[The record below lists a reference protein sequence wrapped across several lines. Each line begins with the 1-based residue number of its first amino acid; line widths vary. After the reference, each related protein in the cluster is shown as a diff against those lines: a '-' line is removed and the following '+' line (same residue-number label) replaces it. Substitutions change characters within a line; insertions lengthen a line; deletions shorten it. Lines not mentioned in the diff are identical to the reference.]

1 MGTPKHFA
9 LNQVATQPRGTGQG
23 QNVVVEVFDAYGT
36 SYELT
41 VAGNLKRVNRQSVRA
56 GVETAIFKDATNR
69 AQATPLFQG
78 QLGIQLSDGTAY
90 YATGV
95 NPGAWAVITVFG
107 TIEFQGAWNAATNSP
122 ALASGVGVKGYYYI
136 VSVEGTTNLDGINDW
151 GVGDWVVFNGTAW
164 QKIDNSDVFF
174 LPRELVYAP
183 GAVSPTRGVY
193 NTWALLMAAVA
204 AYLNPVTVVFDNALG
219 AISVPAG
226 THTFPVG
233 SVFRGRNI
241 IAQTDVTFATG
252 AILVGVRDFRMGLR
266 LISASSSPVMTFS
279 AGSQQVNADNCNFR
293 AGSTAAFF
301 RVETAATTLQMRLT
315 GVVFEAASSPVVQV
329 ASVGASA
336 TLNLFNSCNVGT
348 NTLAKVT
355 SGTLVLNRDAN
366 TVYSTTQTGI
376 VGVTFTN
383 NLIDL
388 ESQIFGLQWRPPVAS
403 FAALPAVG
411 NTTNDLRYAAAQNL
425 VYRWTGAVWA
435 QVAVPPP
442 FPADVDTITHFV
454 WYPGGIDADP
464 NVREKWGAL
473 VDLMST
479 YRGVK
484 IVQID
489 DSAIG
494 GPVTMSGS
502 GQFKMQDVIFYNK
515 PSLRR
520 ITVNMEKV
528 QFIGGFASEGP
539 IDWVTTVDPGEAVL
553 LVDNAVDIDNTEFRL
568 AEGSTFKVDGGN
580 SFIRVPNGQ
589 SARLLLGRNCVLY
602 QGSSTVVIVEDGAD
616 FEMQLSDNAVVEQ
629 ETIKTDGAPNSFVVR
644 VLSPAADFSFVQ
656 TNIGVVQPWAQY
668 ANQGRLQTTP
678 LNTVGPV
685 TLTGT
690 DFGTQH
696 IIGDASGGDVV
707 VNLPPAAEVP
717 GRSQFA
723 KKIDGGGNF
732 VQFLPQG
739 GETIDGGGDLKLL
752 VQYDGAWIYSD
763 GATWHVTART

>member
-1 MGTPKHFA
+1 MTNPKHFA

-23 QNVVVEVFDAYGT
+23 QNIIVEVFDAFGT

-41 VAGNLKRVNRQSVRA
+41 VAGNLKRVNKQSVRA

-90 YATGV
+90 YATSV

-122 ALASGVGVKGYYYI
+122 VLVSGVGVKGYYYI
-136 VSVEGTTNLDGINDW
+136 VSVEGTTNLDGITDW
-151 GVGDWVVFNGTAW
+151 GVGDWAVFNGTAW

-193 NTWALLMAAVA
+193 NTWPLLMAAVA
-204 AYLNPVTVVFDNALG
+204 AYSNPVTVVFDNALG
-219 AISVPAG
+219 AISIPAG

-233 SVFRGRNI
+233 SVFRGRNTV
-241 IAQTDVTFATG
+241 AQTDVTFAAG
-252 AILVGVRDFRMGLR
+252 AALVGVRDFRMGLR
-266 LISASSSPVMTFS
+266 LISASASPVMTFS

-315 GVVFEAASSPVVQV
+315 GVTFEAAASPVVQV

-336 TLNLFNSCNVGT
+336 TLNLFNSCNVGA
-348 NTLAKVT
+348 NTLAKVNA
-355 SGTLVLNRDAN
+355 GTLVLNRDAN
-366 TVYSTTQTGI
+366 TVYSATQTGI
-376 VGVTFTN
+376 VGATFTN

-388 ESQIFGLQWRPPVAS
+388 ESQIFGLQWRPPAAS
-403 FAALPAVG
+403 FATLPAAG
-411 NTTNDLRYAAAQNL
+411 NTTNDIRYAVAQNL
-425 VYRWTGAVWA
+425 IYRWTGAVWA

-442 FPADVDTITHFV
+442 FPPDVDTITHFV
-454 WYPGGIDADP
+454 WSPNGGDVEP
-464 NVREKWGAL
+464 NVRKDWNVL
-473 VDLMST
+473 VELMLT
-479 YRGVK
+479 FRGVK
-484 IVQID
+484 IVEID
-489 DSAIG
+489 DSGA
-494 GPVTMSGS
+494 GPVTMPGN
-502 GQFKMQDVIFYNK
+502 QYNMQGVIFYAK

-520 ITVNMEKV
+520 IVVNLEKTTFV
-528 QFIGGFASEGP
+528 RGFASEGP
-539 IDWVTTVDPGEAVL
+539 IDWVSVADGGAIVHPDTAP
-553 LVDNAVDIDNTEFRL
+553 DIDNTEIRF
-568 AEGSTFKVDGGN
+568 AEGSTFKRNGGAELMFVK
-580 SFIRVPNGQ
+580 SGQ
-589 SARLLLGRNCVLY
+589 TGRILLGRNCFIY
-602 QGSSTVVIVEDGAD
+602 QGSDVAVVVDDGAD

-629 ETIKTDGAPNSFVVR
+629 ETFKTGGSPNSFVIR

-656 TNIGVVQPWAQY
+656 SNIGVVQPWAQY
-668 ANQGRLQTTP
+668 ANQGRLQTVP
-678 LNTVGPV
+678 LGTVGPV
-685 TLTGT
+685 NLTGT

-696 IIGDASGGDVV
+696 ILGDSSGGDVI
-707 VNLPPAAEVP
+707 VNLPLAADVP

-723 KKIDGGGNF
+723 KKIDGSGNV

-739 GETIDGGGDLKLL
+739 GETIDGAGDLKLL
-752 VQYDGAWIYSD
+752 SQYDGAWVYSD
-763 GATWHVTART
+763 GVTWHVTART